1 MSLITAVGVLVH
13 VDISCFLESSN
24 TESNLASL
32 AEEVGRKA
40 AVSPCTDVKQIIRAA
55 YPTIV
60 DMFTGQEYV
69 YAALR
74 TIDRDGLESTG

>member
-1 MSLITAVGVLVH
+1 MH

-24 TESNLASL
+24 TESNLAFL
-32 AEEVGRKA
+32 AEEVRRKA
-40 AVSPCTDVKQIIRAA
+40 AVSPCTDVEQIIRAA

-69 YAALR
+69 YAALN
-74 TIDRDGLESTG
+74 TTDTGGLKSTG